1 MFSERDDDA
10 GVDSLLSGTAL
21 AERAALA
28 LAVPL
33 VAVLDVRLLDGS
45 DPTAGVWFE
54 VAGGIADNGA
64 GGVHASV
71 LGSVLELSAYLAL
84 LPQLR
89 PDEHAVTHAV
99 ATQLLGPARRG
110 ERVEARGVAD
120 PRTGRLGFV
129 TAAADGPGGR
139 IARAQV
145 TKSIVRFTG

>member
-1 MFSERDDDA
+1 MED
-10 GVDSLLSGTAL
+10 LLNGTAL

-33 VAVLDVRLLDGS
+33 VAALDVRLLDET

-54 VAGGIADNGA
+54 VADGIAGNGA

-71 LGSVLELSAYLAL
+71 LGAVLELSAYLAL

-99 ATQLLGPARRG
+99 ATQFLGAARRG
-110 ERVEARGVAD
+110 DRVEARGVAD
-120 PRTGRLGFV
+120 ARTGRLGFV
-129 TAAADGPGGR
+129 TAAAEGPRGTL
-139 IARAQV
+139 ARAQV
-145 TKSIVRFTG
+145 TKSIVRFG